1 MISKRVTWPS
11 YGRGM
16 HPIIMH
22 CPSVAAVVRWMELIA
37 TLATMTTTVEWEE
50 GEEDEAVDEGEAE
63 VAMDVAGE
71 VEEEAVLV
79 VVAAVQVGLHPKL
92 LWP

>member
-1 MISKRVTWPS
+1 
-11 YGRGM
+11 M

-71 VEEEAVLV
+71 VEEEAALV
-79 VVAAVQVGLHPKL
+79 VVAAVQGLYPKL
-92 LWP
+92 SWP

>member
-1 MISKRVTWPS
+1 
-11 YGRGM
+11 M

-79 VVAAVQVGLHPKL
+79 VVAAVQVGFHPKL